1 MREGDVYAL
10 SPFLPSKWTAPRS
23 LIERLTASVS
33 CISSS
38 SCETNHSQRTR
49 NQLRMWLSDITS
61 QQAQF
66 TTEELL
72 SDIYTLQRPLR
83 PNPISKLQGPF
94 ATSPDMDDMFEVTDL
109 YAIASAENEDAAM
122 SEDGEIEDE
131 DLGPASASLLCL
143 STSDCKIHILA
154 SIGTVEGRWLP
165 ARKLHSDEV
174 DEEVELL
181 LVESLTL
188 GEAADGVFP
197 SFTADTQSQH
207 SVFVTHSAGV
217 SHLDLSS
224 WTTKLSDELVSDD
237 EAGLAFRVDTLLDT
251 ASTTISQPITFSTP
265 ASSYSSIACI
275 ALTDSDLG
283 FFVLT
288 TNSNQPYA
296 ATLDES
302 LSTTFGG
309 LSISGLEPTLL
320 LEYNPSEL
328 DTSMD
333 TIPDVRATYQPPQ
346 VLYASSGL
354 PSFLETHVHP
364 RIQRTLADELRLSPA
379 VLQLMLDAHR
389 VLSSE
394 THRLGLAVAEL
405 FRRCERLQE
414 EFREQLR
421 RVRECRDRIDT
432 VVEEGADD
440 YKNMHGEPAE
450 ADGGAREGV
459 EMRLQKVRERQA
471 ALDER
476 HAEIRRK
483 IARAGGRP
491 ISEKEDQWLTEIRVM
506 ERMIGG
512 KELDTPTSDED
523 QDTTK
528 EDDDMPVSGD
538 NDALPHA
545 RFDQV
550 RDLQKQLVEQ
560 AQDVERNASPEAE
573 QEDFTASTSSLRS
586 SIRGGGSAQRR
597 REAQAEIE
605 MLLERQTAL
614 LEATREKI
622 GRLAG
627 LG

>member
-1 MREGDVYAL
+1 
-10 SPFLPSKWTAPRS
+10 
-23 LIERLTASVS
+23 
-33 CISSS
+33 
-38 SCETNHSQRTR
+38 
-49 NQLRMWLSDITS
+49 
-61 QQAQF
+61 
-66 TTEELL
+66 
-72 SDIYTLQRPLR
+72 
-83 PNPISKLQGPF
+83 
-94 ATSPDMDDMFEVTDL
+94 MDDIFEVTDL
-109 YAIASAENEDAAM
+109 YAIASIDNMDAAM

-143 STSDCKIHILA
+143 STSDNKIHILA

-165 ARKLHSDEV
+165 ARKLHSDEA

-181 LVESLTL
+181 LLETLTL
-188 GEAADGVFP
+188 GQAADGVSP
-197 SFTADTQSQH
+197 SFTADTQTQH
-207 SVFVTHSAGV
+207 SVFVTYSGGV

-224 WTTKLSDELVSDD
+224 WTTKLADELLGDD

-251 ASTTISQPITFSTP
+251 ASATVSQPITFSTP
-265 ASSYSSIACI
+265 ANSYSPVTCI

-296 ATLDES
+296 ATLEEP
-302 LSTTFGG
+302 LSTTFGAM
-309 LSISGLEPTLL
+309 SISGPEPTLL

-333 TIPDVRATYQPPQ
+333 TFPDARATYQPPQ
-346 VLYASSGL
+346 VLYAPSGL
-354 PSFLETHVHP
+354 PSFLDTHAHP
-364 RIQRTLADELRLSPA
+364 RIRRTLADELRLSPA

-440 YKNMHGEPAE
+440 YQNMHGEPAE
-450 ADGGAREGV
+450 ADGGAREAV
-459 EMRLQKVRERQA
+459 EMRLEKVVERQGT
-471 ALDER
+471 LEER

-483 IARAGGRP
+483 IAKAGGRP
-491 ISEKEDQWLTEIRVM
+491 VSEKEDQWITEIRVM

-512 KELDTPTSDED
+512 KELDTPTSDEE
-523 QDTTK
+523 QDTAK
-528 EDDDMPVSGD
+528 EDDGMSPSGD

-550 RDLQKQLVEQ
+550 RHLQKQLVNQ
-560 AQDVERNASPEAE
+560 AQDVEQNSSPSAE
-573 QEDFTASTSSLRS
+573 QEDFSASLRS
-586 SIRGGGSAQRR
+586 STRGGGSAQRR
-597 REAQAEIE
+597 REAQTEIE